1 MYRDDVMKML
11 NAIFGG
17 VLLLASS
24 AALADSTN
32 ELVNKRIDLEKMHT
46 FLIKNM
52 LSGVRQECRT
62 EKFDHLTFQSRA
74 YLDEQWRDK
83 AKYIIKMRIT
93 NKSTGS
99 RTNLESRVYI
109 TRDWEDLYLKEI
121 YTYLWGIVKV
131 MKSPPKTG
139 CGGSDSNWEFIYD
152 SGWRRN
158 IADKFGTYNL
168 LKLAEENG
176 FLKQ

>member
-1 MYRDDVMKML
+1 MKML

-32 ELVNKRIDLEKMHT
+32 ELVNKRIDLGKMHT

-52 LSGVRQECRT
+52 LSSVRQECRT

-74 YLDEQWRDK
+74 YLDKQWRNQ
-83 AKYIIKMRIT
+83 AKYRIEMRIT

-99 RTNLESRVYI
+99 RTNVESRVFI
-109 TRDWEDLYLKEI
+109 TQDWDDLYLKEI
-121 YTYLWGIVKV
+121 YTDLWGIVNV
-131 MKSPPKTG
+131 MKSPPKSG
-139 CGGSDSNWEFIYD
+139 CGGSDANWEFIYD
-152 SGWRRN
+152 GGWRRN
-158 IADKFGTYNL
+158 LADKFGTSNL
-168 LKLAEENG
+168 LKLAEQNG
-176 FLKQ
+176 FLKK